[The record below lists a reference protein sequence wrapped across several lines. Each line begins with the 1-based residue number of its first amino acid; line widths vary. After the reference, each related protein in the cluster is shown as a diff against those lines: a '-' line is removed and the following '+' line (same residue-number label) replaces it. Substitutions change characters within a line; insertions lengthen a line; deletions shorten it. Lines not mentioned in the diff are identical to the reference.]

1 MVNAYRT
8 GHKLAWDVPR
18 SCHTYLVDE
27 VLAPHM
33 ASLEATL
40 LSRFVGFFRSLVTS
54 PSGEVMVLALL
65 AARDLRSSLGSN
77 LALVREKTGLD
88 PWVAGS
94 SELHSSLEAATTKKV
109 PDQDFWRPQLL
120 QQLLAARLQA
130 HYRADGKEEE
140 RLAHLITSLVTN

>member
-1 MVNAYRT
+1 
-8 GHKLAWDVPR
+8 
-18 SCHTYLVDE
+18 
-27 VLAPHM
+27 
-33 ASLEATL
+33 
-40 LSRFVGFFRSLVTS
+40 
-54 PSGEVMVLALL
+54 MVLALL

-88 PWVAGS
+88 PWVAGR
-94 SELHSSLEAATTKKV
+94 SELHSSLEASTTKKV